1 MACAAEIHSS
11 ARHRRGLGGNSGD
24 NSRPVTLR
32 DPSPMLDPAL
42 LRTQPVDV
50 AARLKET
57 RGYDLNVAD
66 LLLLETERKQ
76 IQVRTQELQNLRNT
90 KSKQIG
96 MLKAKGEDVSAV
108 MAEVAAFG
116 EELKQCESDLAD
128 RLAKIDAIAAGLPN
142 LPHESVPPGKDEH
155 DNVEQHRWGTPRAFD
170 FEVKDHVALGERHG
184 WLDGETAAKLS
195 GARFTVLRGQLARMH
210 RALAQFML
218 DLHTDEHGYEET
230 NVPLLVN
237 ADSMRGTGQLPK
249 FEDDLFATATF
260 EPALAMWLKGKQTE
274 LMQLIQAVDDDT
286 GDKSTAHLD
295 SRAKAILSVFKD
307 RYLIPTSEVPLTN
320 IVRDEIVDAERLPLR
335 MTAHS
340 MCFRAEAGSAG
351 RDTRGMI
358 RQHQFEKVEL
368 VTIAKPDE
376 SDAEH
381 ERMTRCAETVL
392 EKLSLPYRKVLLCSG
407 DMGFSA
413 RKTYDLEVWLPSQNT
428 YREISS
434 CSNCGDFQARRMQ
447 ARWRN
452 PATGKPEL
460 VHTLNGSGVAV
471 GRALIAVM
479 ENYQNADG
487 SIAVPEALRGYMGGL
502 ISIA

>member
-1 MACAAEIHSS
+1 
-11 ARHRRGLGGNSGD
+11 
-24 NSRPVTLR
+24 
-32 DPSPMLDPAL
+32 MLDPVL
-42 LRTQPVDV
+42 LRANPAELAERLRASRGFELDV
-50 AARLKET
+50 TRLATLEAARKE
-57 RGYDLNVAD
+57 
-66 LLLLETERKQ
+66 

-90 KSKQIG
+90 RSKQIG

-108 MAEVAAFG
+108 MAEVAGFG
-116 EELKQCESDLAD
+116 EELKASETKLDELRAE
-128 RLAKIDAIAAGLPN
+128 IEAIALGIPN
-142 LPHESVPPGKDEH
+142 IPDESVPLGSDESQ
-155 DNVEQHRWGTPRAFD
+155 NVEQHRWGTPRSFD
-170 FEVKDHVALGERHG
+170 FEVKDHVELGARNG

-195 GARFTVLRGQLARMH
+195 GARFTVLRGQLARLH

-218 DLHTDEHGYEET
+218 DLHTGEHGYEET

-249 FEDDLFATATF
+249 FEEDLFATLRSPQRTGNGDLLAVSTKEAIDAAVELRKSVENGDAPRFSDATWSMVS
-260 EPALAMWLKGKQTE
+260 AHK
-274 LMQLIQAVDDDT
+274 
-286 GDKSTAHLD
+286 DK
-295 SRAKAILSVFKD
+295 
-307 RYLIPTSEVPLTN
+307 YLIPTSEVPLTN
-320 IVRDEIVDAERLPLR
+320 IVRDDIVDAEKLPMR

-340 MCFRAEAGSAG
+340 MCFRSEAGSGG
-351 RDTRGMI
+351 RDVRGMI

-368 VTIAKPDE
+368 VSITRPEE
-376 SDAEH
+376 SNDEH

-392 EKLSLPYRKVLLCSG
+392 EKLGLPYRKVLLCTG
-407 DMGFSA
+407 DMGFGA
-413 RKTYDLEVWLPSQNT
+413 RKTYDLEVWLPSQET

-487 SIAVPEALRGYMGGL
+487 SIDVPDALRPYMGGVER
-502 ISIA
+502 IA